1 MVFTDAPAAT
11 SANAPLNPESLG
23 VVSAEG
29 SVAEILRRRILSGR
43 LGVGARLRQTDIAQE
58 LGVSTT
64 PVREALR
71 SLTAE
76 GLLEIDTNRGAVI
89 RKLSDDELVEV
100 LELQVLIETASL
112 RTSVPLMTEAA
123 LTQAEFLHRRM
134 IDSVDGVEWAL
145 LNRDFHLTLAAP
157 SGRARTQRALRELLN
172 VSTIQLRQ
180 DIEDWE
186 GRRSQGERDHARFI
200 EIARAGDVEAAVELI
215 EAHTG
220 AAIRHRLEMR
230 DSAAATPAL

>member
-1 MVFTDAPAAT
+1 MVFTDAPMTTPAPH
-11 SANAPLNPESLG
+11 PLNAEPLG

-43 LGVGARLRQTDIAQE
+43 LGVGARLRQADIAQE

-89 RKLSDDELVEV
+89 RRLSDDELIEV
-100 LELQVLIETASL
+100 LELQLLIEAASL
-112 RTSVPLMTEAA
+112 RASVPVMTEAA
-123 LTQAEFLHRRM
+123 LMQAEFLHRRM
-134 IDSVDGVEWAL
+134 LDSVDGAEWSL
-145 LNRDFHLTLAAP
+145 LNRDFHIALASP
-157 SGRARTQRALRELLN
+157 SGRIRTQRTLRELLN

-186 GRRSQGERDHARFI
+186 GRRAQGEADHARFL
-200 EIARAGDVEAAVELI
+200 EIARAGDVEAAVALI

-220 AAIRHRLEMR
+220 AAIEHRIEMR
-230 DSAAATPAL
+230 DRARDL